1 MKNQIT
7 RFLFFLLIFFACSP
21 FYGQL
26 EFVGSSEYGRIFN
39 ITYDPQVE
47 NKLYATSLNNHIL
60 VSEDNGEN
68 WSVLFSM
75 TFGEVMEFQNLKMT
89 NNNSAL
95 SVIKYNQDS
104 PDNTI
109 LIFDLDTETIINEIE
124 IPAISNVNLIQS
136 YSIYPQDSNII
147 LMNAVLDFGTSEN
160 TYYTTD
166 GGQNWD
172 VVYSKSDFDEVS
184 LNNIAINPE
193 NPDHLILTRGFG
205 PNGVE
210 GGMLISTDAGQTWEV
225 KLEGIVLNPVSFNPF
240 NTDEIYAGTGI
251 SFGSTPE
258 NIYRSVDGGDSW
270 ETIPLMWTAGN
281 LDNINFIAFNPIN
294 EGHIIVLEENE
305 IVISNDNGVSWTNY
319 VYDMDA
325 VHTYYSGWNL
335 SFNPFNE
342 NEVFINSDYFPLKSE
357 DGGATTVWKKN
368 NYFRSTG
375 SLGLFSGITEH
386 LYYGVQYGYVHRNL
400 STEVEEDFN
409 IMPLTAYSQGGPP
422 PLFVDNTMEGRVF
435 IFSSGWFGADLKV
448 SIDHGQT
455 QHQIHNSYMNYVDAL
470 VANPLNS
477 NEVWYAMS
485 NNMGDVEFW
494 KADLTDLNAI
504 TSTPITAPETG
515 TINGIYFDEAV
526 SGKVMITIGTNVYK
540 SEDSG
545 ATWTLSSSGLEE
557 LVAGFDLILDLTVNP
572 LNTAQF
578 SISTNKGIFT
588 SLDGGD
594 NWTKIYD
601 SLVHKIYH
609 SSVTEGHLVGI
620 VLNSEI
626 SEFAVVYSS
635 DAGETWEQ
643 VENSELLKTAA
654 TDAIVK
660 FQEDSAEVYIGSIDL
675 GLMKYTIDLID
686 LGLAT
691 THGLKSSLEIY
702 PNPVK
707 DLLTLRNNQK
717 IKSFRIYAITG
728 KQLLHKNVNNFNV
741 SLDMSF
747 LNSGLYLIQ
756 VEDDSNGIQ
765 TLKVIKE

>member
-89 NNNSAL
+89 NNNTAL
-95 SVIKYNQDS
+95 SFIKYNQDS

-124 IPAISNVNLIQS
+124 IPAIANVNTIQS
-136 YSIYPQDSNII
+136 YSIYPQNSDII
-147 LMNAVLDFGTSEN
+147 LMNAVLDFGTTEN

-166 GGQNWD
+166 GGQTWE
-172 VVYSKSDFDEVS
+172 VVYSKTDYDDVS

-193 NPDHLILTRGFG
+193 NPQHLILTRGFG

-225 KLEGIVLNPVSFNPF
+225 KLEGVILNPVSFNPF

-281 LDNINFIAFNPIN
+281 LDNINYIAFNPNN
-294 EGHIIVLEENE
+294 EGNIIVLEENE
-305 IVISNDNGVSWTNY
+305 IVISTDNGVSWTNY
-319 VYDMDA
+319 VYDMDDA
-325 VHTYYSGWNL
+325 HTYYSGWNL

-342 NEVFINSDYFPLKSE
+342 DEVFINSDYFPLKSE

-375 SLGLFSGITEH
+375 TLGMFSGITEH

-400 STEVEEDFN
+400 STDVEENFN
-409 IMPLTAYSQGGPP
+409 IMPLTAYSQGGAP
-422 PLFVDNTMEGRVF
+422 PLFVDKTMEGRVF

-455 QHQIHNSYMNYVDAL
+455 QHQIHNSYMSYVDAL
-470 VANPLNS
+470 VANPFNS

-485 NNMGDVEFW
+485 DNMGEVEFW
-494 KADLTDLNAI
+494 KADLTDLDAI
-504 TSTPITAPETG
+504 TSTPITTPETG
-515 TINGIYFDEAV
+515 MVKGIYFDETV
-526 SGKVMITIGTNVYK
+526 SGKMLITIGTNVYK
-540 SEDSG
+540 TEDNG
-545 ATWTLSSSGLEE
+545 ATWTLSSRGLEE
-557 LVAGFDLILDLTVNP
+557 LVAGEDLILNLTVNS
-572 LNTAQF
+572 LNTNQF

-601 SLVHKIYH
+601 GLVHKTYH
-609 SSVTEGHLVGI
+609 SSATEGHLVGI
-620 VLNSEI
+620 VFNSQI
-626 SEFAVVYSS
+626 SEFAIVYSS

-643 VENSELLKTAA
+643 VDSEQLLKTAA

-660 FQEDSAEVYIGSIDL
+660 FKEDNAEVYIGSIDL
-675 GLMKYTIDLID
+675 GLMIYTIDLQA
-686 LGLAT
+686 LGNEEIIRF
-691 THGLKSSLEIY
+691 SSLIEAY
-702 PNPVK
+702 PNPVNDILNLK
-707 DLLTLRNNQK
+707 SDKNIMNLKLYSITGQLVLTKSIGSATTQIDTSFLSDGIYLLKIENETGIETLR
-717 IKSFRIYAITG
+717 IV
-728 KQLLHKNVNNFNV
+728 KQ
-741 SLDMSF
+741 
-747 LNSGLYLIQ
+747 
-756 VEDDSNGIQ
+756 
-765 TLKVIKE
+765 

>member
-26 EFVGSSEYGRIFN
+26 EFVGSAEYGRIFN

-68 WSVLFSM
+68 WNVLFSM

-89 NNNSAL
+89 NNNTAL
-95 SVIKYNQDS
+95 SFIKYNQDS

-124 IPAISNVNLIQS
+124 IPAISNVNTIQS

-166 GGQNWD
+166 GGQNWE

-193 NPDHLILTRGFG
+193 NPEHLILTRGFG

-281 LDNINFIAFNPIN
+281 LDNINYIAFNPNN

-305 IVISNDNGVSWTNY
+305 IVISTDNGVSWTNY
-319 VYDMDA
+319 VYDMDD

-342 NEVFINSDYFPLKSE
+342 DEVFINSDYFPLKSE

-375 SLGLFSGITEH
+375 TLGMFSGITEH

-400 STEVEEDFN
+400 STEVEENFN
-409 IMPLTAYSQGGPP
+409 IMPLTAYSQGGAP

-448 SIDHGQT
+448 SVDHGQT
-455 QHQIHNSYMNYVDAL
+455 QYQIHNSYMNYVDAL
-470 VANPLNS
+470 VANPFNS

-494 KADLTDLNAI
+494 KADVTDLNAI
-504 TSTPITAPETG
+504 TSTPITTPETG
-515 TINGIYFDEAV
+515 TINGIYFDEVV
-526 SGKVMITIGTNVYK
+526 SGKVIITIGTNVYK
-540 SEDSG
+540 SEDNG
-545 ATWTLSSSGLEE
+545 ATWILSSRGLEE
-557 LVAGFDLILDLTVNP
+557 LVPDFDLILDLTANP
-572 LNTAQF
+572 LNTDQLT
-578 SISTNKGIFT
+578 ISTNKGVFT
-588 SLDGGD
+588 SMDGGD
-594 NWTKIYD
+594 NWIKINEN
-601 SLVHKIYH
+601 LVYKTYH
-609 SSVTEGHLVGI
+609 SSITEGHIVGI
-620 VLNSEI
+620 VLNSAI
-626 SEFAVVYSS
+626 SDFAIVYSS
-635 DAGETWEQ
+635 DAGENWE
-643 VENSELLKTAA
+643 EINNDELLKTAA

-675 GLMKYTIDLID
+675 GLMLYTIDLQG
-686 LGLAT
+686 LGSEGIT
-691 THGLKSSLEIY
+691 RHSSLIKAY
-702 PNPVK
+702 PNPTNDILYLKSDKNSMNLSLYSLTGQLVFTESISSNVAQI
-707 DLLTLRNNQK
+707 DL
-717 IKSFRIYAITG
+717 
-728 KQLLHKNVNNFNV
+728 
-741 SLDMSF
+741 SF
-747 LNSGLYLIQ
+747 LSDGIYL
-756 VEDDSNGIQ
+756 
-765 TLKVIKE
+765 LKVENEAGVETLQVVKQ

>member
-7 RFLFFLLIFFACSP
+7 RYLFFLLIFFACSP

-68 WSVLFSM
+68 WNVLFSM

-89 NNNSAL
+89 NNNTAL
-95 SVIKYNQDS
+95 SFIKYNQDS

-124 IPAISNVNLIQS
+124 IPAISNVNTIQS

-166 GGQNWD
+166 GGQNWE

-193 NPDHLILTRGFG
+193 NPEHLILTRGFG

-258 NIYRSVDGGDSW
+258 NIYRSINGGDSW

-281 LDNINFIAFNPIN
+281 LDNINYIAFNPNN

-305 IVISNDNGVSWTNY
+305 IVISTDNGVSWTNY
-319 VYDMDA
+319 VYDMDD

-342 NEVFINSDYFPLKSE
+342 DEVFINSDYFPLKSE

-375 SLGLFSGITEH
+375 TLGMFSGITEH

-400 STEVEEDFN
+400 STEVEENFN
-409 IMPLTAYSQGGPP
+409 IMPLTAYSQGGAP
-422 PLFVDNTMEGRVF
+422 PLFVDKTMEGRVF

-448 SIDHGQT
+448 SVDHGQT
-455 QHQIHNSYMNYVDAL
+455 QYQIHNSYMNYVDAL
-470 VANPLNS
+470 VANPFNS

-494 KADLTDLNAI
+494 KADVTDLNAI
-504 TSTPITAPETG
+504 TSTPITTPETG
-515 TINGIYFDEAV
+515 TINGIYFDEVV
-526 SGKVMITIGTNVYK
+526 SGKVIITIGTNVYK
-540 SEDSG
+540 SEDNG
-545 ATWTLSSSGLEE
+545 ATWILSSRGLEE
-557 LVAGFDLILDLTVNP
+557 LVPDFDLILDLTANP
-572 LNTAQF
+572 LNTDQLT
-578 SISTNKGIFT
+578 ISTNKGIFT
-588 SLDGGD
+588 SMDGGD
-594 NWTKIYD
+594 NWIKIYEN
-601 SLVHKIYH
+601 LVYKTYH
-609 SSVTEGHLVGI
+609 SSVTEGHIVGI
-620 VLNSEI
+620 VLNSAI
-626 SEFAVVYSS
+626 SDFTIVYSS
-635 DAGETWEQ
+635 DAGENWE
-643 VENSELLKTAA
+643 EINNDELLKTAA
-654 TDAIVK
+654 TDALVK

-675 GLMKYTIDLID
+675 GLMLYTIDLQG
-686 LGLAT
+686 LGSEGIT
-691 THGLKSSLEIY
+691 RHSSLIKAY
-702 PNPVK
+702 PNPTTDILYLKSDKNSMNLSLYSLTGQLVFTESISSNVAQI
-707 DLLTLRNNQK
+707 DL
-717 IKSFRIYAITG
+717 
-728 KQLLHKNVNNFNV
+728 
-741 SLDMSF
+741 SF
-747 LNSGLYLIQ
+747 LSDGIYL
-756 VEDDSNGIQ
+756 
-765 TLKVIKE
+765 LKVENEAGVETLQVVKQ